1 MIHQTVT
8 RVGVRSGH
16 RVTNVCVRGSV
27 LGYLAGRCIGG
38 ELRDGV
44 GSRSSG
50 GARGFVGA
58 LRIAVAGSG
67 PQQLTRIN
75 ACRGVGVAGGRTN
88 INPRDRVCGRVC
100 GAGPLPHNAGRC
112 AVEIRQRRFDL
123 RPDLCG
129 WWCQGHRPGLV
140 DVADV
145 DRQNHRVVDRL
156 VGVAGRVF
164 IVAHLIRDHIGGPRL
179 EIDHRAG
186 FDSDLTRHRVDRE
199 VLVERRQIRGRIRAG
214 ARRYRILQH
223 IGSIKISRGHRLT
236 NVCVLSRVLGYRT
249 RRCISSEHRGGVG
262 GVVRGL
268 AAYVDCVGFGGCVVG
283 GGDERADAD
292 GVVCGGEV
300 DGAVGVGGPDACVVC
315 GGWCPDLDGGVG
327 SGGGGSL
334 GCDGERGGGGGD
346 RRAVLEGCGVE
357 GRFEAGCGCGGAV
370 VYGQTGQREVIDLE
384 FVD

>member
-145 DRQNHRVVDRL
+145 DRHRYGVVDRL

-164 IVAHLIRDHIGGPRL
+164 VVADRHHHAVNLFGLIVEGCFGFELPRRRVDHKRGLVGSGELIHQTV
-179 EIDHRAG
+179 
-186 FDSDLTRHRVDRE
+186 TRVGVRSGHRV
-199 VLVERRQIRGRIRAG
+199 
-214 ARRYRILQH
+214 
-223 IGSIKISRGHRLT
+223 T
-236 NVCVLSRVLGYRT
+236 NVCVRGSVLGYLAG
-249 RRCISSEHRGGVG
+249 RCIGGELRFFVDVADVDRHR
-262 GVVRGL
+262 
-268 AAYVDCVGFGGCVVG
+268 Y
-283 GGDERADAD
+283 
-292 GVVCGGEV
+292 GVVCCGF
-300 DGAVGVGGPDACVVC
+300 VC
-315 GGWCPDLDGGVG
+315 GGHHH
-327 SGGGGSL
+327 
-334 GCDGERGGGGGD
+334 
-346 RRAVLEGCGVE
+346 AVNLFGLIVEGCFG
-357 GRFEAGCGCGGAV
+357 FELP
-370 VYGQTGQREVIDLE
+370 RRR
-384 FVD
+384 VDHKRGLVG